1 VANIYEPDFDEARD
15 RDGFR
20 AQRARIG
27 RQVGTR
33 DIGASLWEIPPG
45 EAAYPYHYH
54 LAEEELIVVLKG
66 QLRLRTPEG
75 WTQLAEGDVVSF
87 RTGDE
92 GGHQIV
98 NDGAEP
104 ARVLALSTQKSDV
117 VIYPDSGKL
126 GAFERIPEG
135 GGLYKLFRLD
145 DEVDYWDGETPPE
158 R

>member
-1 VANIYEPDFDEARD
+1 MTNIYDPNLDEPRD

-20 AQRARIG
+20 ARRARIG
-27 RQVGTR
+27 RQIGTR
-33 DIGASLWEIPPG
+33 DLGASLWEIPAG

-75 WTQLAEGDVVSF
+75 WAQLDEGDVVSF
-87 RTGDE
+87 RVGEE

-104 ARVLALSTQKSDV
+104 ARVLAVSTQKPDV

-126 GAFERIPEG
+126 GAFERVPDG
-135 GGLYKLFRLD
+135 GGLYKLFRMD
-145 DEVDYWDGETPPE
+145 DEVDYWEGEFPPSS
-158 R
+158 